1 MFRRPL
7 LSAFFVAAA
16 CFMPSVA
23 QTVDADSLRAAL
35 MAEEMAMNAPGRM
48 AADFRLM
55 LADGAESRLSHF
67 RGAPLLLVLFDP
79 DCDDCLRALDKLPEK
94 VPHGMAV
101 LAVYADGDMS
111 VWPRALVAVPQDWTA
126 ALDLDGVYSSG
137 MYSPEF
143 TPGIY
148 LLDAEG
154 RVIARG
160 ADAFSSSGG
169 KRVP

>member
-1 MFRRPL
+1 MLRRPL
-7 LSAFFVAAA
+7 LSAFLVAAA
-16 CFMPSVA
+16 FFRRWLAPPASPHR
-23 QTVDADSLRAAL
+23 LRAAL

-48 AADFRLM
+48 AADFRIM

-67 RGAPLLLVLFDP
+67 RGVPLLLVLFDP
-79 DCDDCLRALDKLPEK
+79 DCDDCLRALAELPEK

-111 VWPRALVAVPQDWTA
+111 VWPRALAAVPQGWTA
-126 ALDLDGVYSSG
+126 AIDLDGVYSSG

-160 ADAFSSSGG
+160 ADGFSSSGG

>member
-1 MFRRPL
+1 MLRRPL

-111 VWPRALVAVPQDWTA
+111 VWRGLWSQCLRAGPPLSISTA
-126 ALDLDGVYSSG
+126 YILRAC
-137 MYSPEF
+137 
-143 TPGIY
+143 
-148 LLDAEG
+148 
-154 RVIARG
+154 IARNLPP
-160 ADAFSSSGG
+160 AYICLTPKVA
-169 KRVP
+169 